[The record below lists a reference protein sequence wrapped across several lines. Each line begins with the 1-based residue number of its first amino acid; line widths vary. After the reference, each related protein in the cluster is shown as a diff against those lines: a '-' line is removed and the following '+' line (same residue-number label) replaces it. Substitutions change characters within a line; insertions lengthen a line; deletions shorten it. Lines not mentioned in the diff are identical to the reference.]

1 MEPKYFDLLYDQDDT
16 SDMKNRLK
24 AQLDE
29 LQEEVKSFCSDR
41 SESPRSSFSKQN
53 SPIKPV
59 YSLPAPC
66 KKSDEILKLKRE
78 VASWS
83 SCIKDMQKSISKLS
97 DQLNSIEHNFTN
109 RDVSSELQDFKE
121 EIIQEIKNM
130 DLGSSTFRE
139 SQNFI
144 ENPEDVVKRMMGLW
158 EEQVYKPRINEIM
171 QKVASRN
178 VQNKEDPQEI
188 MRKLKEKL
196 ALKAELE
203 KRKMIVEESSN
214 DGRFKTRFK
223 D

>member
-59 YSLPAPC
+59 YSLAAHG
-66 KKSDEILKLKRE
+66 KKSDEVLKLKRE

-83 SCIKDMQKSISKLS
+83 SCIKDMQKSISKLAN
-97 DQLNSIEHNFTN
+97 QLNSIEHNFSN
-109 RDVSSELQDFKE
+109 RDISGELQDFKE

-130 DLGSSTFRE
+130 DLGSSSFRE
-139 SQNFI
+139 SQNFA
-144 ENPEDVVKRMMGLW
+144 ESPEEIVKRMMGLW
-158 EEQVYKPRINEIM
+158 EEQVYKPKINEIM
-171 QKVASRN
+171 QRAASRN

-188 MRKLKEKL
+188 MKKLKEKL

-203 KRKMIVEESSN
+203 KRKMIVSEVASEQ
-214 DGRFKTRFK
+214 RE
-223 D
+223 